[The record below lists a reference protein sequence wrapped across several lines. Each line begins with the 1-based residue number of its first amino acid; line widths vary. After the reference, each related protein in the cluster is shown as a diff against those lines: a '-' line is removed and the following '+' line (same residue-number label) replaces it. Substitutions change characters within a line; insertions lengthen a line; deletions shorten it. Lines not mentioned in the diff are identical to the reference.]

1 MSRGKIFYPA
11 SPHQISIY
19 HPTKFLFTTLSI
31 YHKADF
37 IAFSP
42 VSINLLHRSGI
53 SLILSLISSIVR
65 DIFDV
70 LMIGVNKNLMG
81 YKKFYPWTLTRVTY
95 CGG

>member
-1 MSRGKIFYPA
+1 MSRGKNIYPT

-19 HPTKFLFTTLSI
+19 HPIKLLFTIPSI

-37 IAFSP
+37 IAFP
-42 VSINLLHRSGI
+42 IDSINLLHRSGN
-53 SLILSLISSIVR
+53 SLILSLISFIVR

-81 YKKFYPWTLTRVTY
+81 
-95 CGG
+95 

>member
-1 MSRGKIFYPA
+1 MSRGKIFY
-11 SPHQISIY
+11 
-19 HPTKFLFTTLSI
+19 HPTKFLFIILSL

-70 LMIGVNKNLMG
+70 LMIEVNKNLM
-81 YKKFYPWTLTRVTY
+81 R
-95 CGG
+95 